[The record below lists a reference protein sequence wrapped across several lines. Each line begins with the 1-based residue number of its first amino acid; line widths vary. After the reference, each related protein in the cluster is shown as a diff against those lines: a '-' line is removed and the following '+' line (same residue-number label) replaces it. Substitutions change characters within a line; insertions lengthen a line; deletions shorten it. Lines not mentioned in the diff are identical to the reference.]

1 MTSNFTA
8 FNIENEEYVFSANKF
23 KKLMLNEQYSRK
35 KEGDKCTVDELKQ
48 ELAEY
53 VCVSDETVRKW
64 YKGANGPSS
73 LEIIK
78 SISNFFNVEY
88 LDLMHKKSG
97 GKEMVKEMINM
108 GTNEK
113 DVIAGVYTKLVE
125 IIWFETNRLNEN
137 FEDAKYQDYRE
148 FNKKWEELFNDAYK
162 YIDIN
167 SLLISYETRIELYN
181 ILTEARMMNCGMES
195 VPARWI
201 RINPLVFD
209 ARDYYEVGGFT
220 ENEDEKINN
229 LHQDA
234 EGKMERPYW
243 AKVGDMLY
251 ERFTKATS
259 IKEAALQISEDGNL
273 SGLENIELIPY
284 SDDYFGP
291 HYSPDEIFRF
301 ELMKTITL
309 IFRETFEGLF

>member
-181 ILTEARMMNCGMES
+181 ILTEARKMNCGMEA
-195 VPARWI
+195 VPSRWI
-201 RINPLVFD
+201 RINPLVFE
-209 ARDYYEVGGFT
+209 AREYFDVGGFI
-220 ENEDEKINN
+220 EDEDEKINI

-234 EGKMERPYW
+234 EGKIERPYC
-243 AKVGDMLY
+243 VEIGN
-251 ERFTKATS
+251 RFFGGFTKSTS
-259 IKEAALQISEDGNL
+259 IKEAALTINSLDNTVNL
-273 SGLENIELIPY
+273 EKVVLKPY
-284 SDDYFGP
+284 PDDQFDYQ
-291 HYSPDEIFRF
+291 YSPDEIFRF